1 MVAARTSLPRG
12 SARPAHVEGSAQ
24 SDIRRMISIRRATT
38 RSLWCRV
45 VDIDDLVALILL
57 SWVVVSIPAALL
69 IGRWVEH
76 GSTGEV

>member
-1 MVAARTSLPRG
+1 
-12 SARPAHVEGSAQ
+12 
-24 SDIRRMISIRRATT
+24 MISIRRATT

-45 VDIDDLVALILL
+45 VDIDDFVALILL